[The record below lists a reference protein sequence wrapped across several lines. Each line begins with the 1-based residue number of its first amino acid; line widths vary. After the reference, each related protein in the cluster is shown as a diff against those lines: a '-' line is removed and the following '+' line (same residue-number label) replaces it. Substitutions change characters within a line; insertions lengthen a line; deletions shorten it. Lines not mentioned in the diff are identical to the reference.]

1 MPPTAN
7 KPTWHGF
14 SDWLSFV
21 RATVALLFP
30 ILGGMWALGAWG
42 VEYLRDEADD
52 RYVQHADLQAAVTD
66 IKSTIKDSARQV
78 QCEALLDDI
87 QRLEQTIAFKA
98 RTGEDASLE
107 KTILDSDKRKLT
119 RYNGC
124 PQ

>member
-1 MPPTAN
+1 MPSPAT

-14 SDWLSFV
+14 SDWLSFL
-21 RATVALLFP
+21 RATTALLFP

-98 RTGEDASLE
+98 RTGEDASLDR
-107 KTILDSDKRKLT
+107 TILDSDKRKLA